1 MVDRFQELEIL
12 VCQTCE
18 SIYRKS
24 YDNKLSEDEY
34 KYFISSIAH
43 ELISGIYKDNE
54 KKLRGENDGFNG

>member
-1 MVDRFQELEIL
+1 MVDRLTELTIL

-34 KYFISSIAH
+34 KYFISSIAYK
-43 ELISGIYKDNE
+43 LISGIYEDSE
-54 KKLRGENDGFNG
+54 KKLRGEE

>member
-34 KYFISSIAH
+34 KYYISSIAYKI
-43 ELISGIYKDNE
+43 ISGIYADSE
-54 KKLRGENDGFNG
+54 KKLRGGAE

>member
-1 MVDRFQELEIL
+1 MVDRLRELEIL

-34 KYFISSIAH
+34 AYFISSIAH
-43 ELISGIYKDNE
+43 KLISGIYDDNA
-54 KKLRGENDGFNG
+54 KKLRGKEE

>member
-1 MVDRFQELEIL
+1 MDDRLRELEIL

-34 KYFISSIAH
+34 AYFISNVAYK
-43 ELISGIYKDNE
+43 LISGIYQANE
-54 KKLRGENDGFNG
+54 KKLRGEDK

>member
-1 MVDRFQELEIL
+1 MVGRFQELKIL

-34 KYFISSIAH
+34 AYFISSVAR
-43 ELISGIYKDNE
+43 ELISDIYKNSE
-54 KKLRGENDGFNG
+54 EKLRGCAEE